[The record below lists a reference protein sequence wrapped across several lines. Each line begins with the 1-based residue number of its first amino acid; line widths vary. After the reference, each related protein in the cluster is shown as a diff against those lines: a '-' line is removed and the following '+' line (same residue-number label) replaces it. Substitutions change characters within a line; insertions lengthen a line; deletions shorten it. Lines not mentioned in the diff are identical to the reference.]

1 MGPKYDIEVTSND
14 KGISDSIEE
23 QSNATIKGR
32 RLAKQISAGIRTPS
46 VWICVVSLVAIGLMQ
61 IPGIPLFVV
70 STVTAV
76 AGAALG
82 AAVLSL
88 VLDSRRYEDRI
99 RDLSSEATLS
109 SVAGTL
115 AANRSVLSKIDPEVL
130 RALCRQSLVVRRGLC
145 RNEDV
150 DQITDLCMTE
160 IGSRLTGLYSSQVDI
175 SRQVEPVI
183 GAGGAVVAWRM
194 TIETNMTLKSAA
206 ADSLDSPL
214 SDSLTSGSLSEGIPG
229 ANILDILEF
238 SIEGDGELLFCLNQA
253 QHIACIHDDNDRRIW
268 SDYFPKD
275 DKIPTSIEP
284 GQMLRYRYVLSFL
297 TPCMET
303 VRVRWFAPRKGIKYR
318 VAMRN
323 LQDITPELSLTGC
336 SRCDGKRHHRCANCA
351 DGNGVIE
358 ISENA
363 VEIRNEWV
371 GFDMGINIDWRKKK
385 HSDIAQSC

>member
-88 VLDSRRYEDRI
+88 VLDSRRYADRI

-130 RALCRQSLVVRRGLC
+130 
-145 RNEDV
+145 
-150 DQITDLCMTE
+150 
-160 IGSRLTGLYSSQVDI
+160 
-175 SRQVEPVI
+175 
-183 GAGGAVVAWRM
+183 
-194 TIETNMTLKSAA
+194 
-206 ADSLDSPL
+206 SPL
-214 SDSLTSGSLSEGIPG
+214 
-229 ANILDILEF
+229 
-238 SIEGDGELLFCLNQA
+238 LN
-253 QHIACIHDDNDRRIW
+253 
-268 SDYFPKD
+268 
-275 DKIPTSIEP
+275 
-284 GQMLRYRYVLSFL
+284 
-297 TPCMET
+297 
-303 VRVRWFAPRKGIKYR
+303 
-318 VAMRN
+318 
-323 LQDITPELSLTGC
+323 
-336 SRCDGKRHHRCANCA
+336 HH
-351 DGNGVIE
+351 
-358 ISENA
+358 
-363 VEIRNEWV
+363 
-371 GFDMGINIDWRKKK
+371 
-385 HSDIAQSC
+385 